1 MKSLGAVLG
10 AGEQVKGQKV
20 AMDLFT
26 GQRHAYDPFRE
37 GGLEGFDMLQQAI
50 LGQDQEGFASFMQ
63 NPNIQYQIEQGVD
76 TATQGMAGR
85 GMLNSGAAMRQL
97 QGIGQ
102 DVAGQGYQQYLQNL
116 GGLSDYGMQALGRQD
131 ALTGGMADAR
141 IGLGQARAGRTD
153 AITSFGDQEAQMM
166 SQAMMMASDR
176 RLKENLEEV
185 GMLNNGLKV
194 YVGNY
199 NDKALE
205 IDPSLNKKPQLFLIA
220 QEVQEVVPEAVMEK
234 DGYLAV
240 NYDLAKGE

>member
-20 AMDLFT
+20 AQDLFT

-37 GGLEGFDMLQQAI
+37 GGLEGFDMLQKAI

-76 TATQGMAGR
+76 TATQGLAGR

-102 DVAGQGYQQYLQNL
+102 DVAGQGYQDYLQNL
-116 GGLSDYGMQALGRQD
+116 SGLSGYGMQALGRQD
-131 ALTGGMADAR
+131 MLTGQMADAR
-141 IGLGQARAGRTD
+141 IGAGQARAGRFD
-153 AITSFGDQEAQMM
+153 AIGSFGDQEAQTM
-166 SQAMMMASDR
+166 SQAMMMASDK

-220 QEVQEVVPEAVMEK
+220 QEVQEVIPEAVGEK
-234 DGYLAV
+234 DGFLTV
-240 NYDLAKGE
+240 NYDLARGE